1 MCGRYASTR
10 SDDQLV
16 AVMAAA
22 EVVGESV
29 SPSWNVAPTQS
40 VRVVLERTPRETT
53 DHTPSDTAPVRQLRT
68 ARWGLV
74 PSWAKDPKIGNKL
87 INARSETIT
96 EKPSFTAAAA
106 RRRCIVPA
114 DGYFEWEKRDGAK
127 VPHYLHPE
135 GEDEILA
142 MAGLYELWRPRPAEG
157 EEPAQWL
164 WSVTIL
170 TTTAADALGHI
181 HDRSPVVLPTGLRDA
196 WLDPTIT
203 DHDQV
208 RGILT
213 QVPEPRLIPREVST
227 AVNNPR
233 NNTPELLHAVSTPPA
248 APWVGLGWVG
258 LGDDGDHAARR
269 PPP

>member
-87 INARSETIT
+87 INVRSETIT
-96 EKPSFTAAAA
+96 EKPSFKAAAA

-213 QVPEPRLIPREVST
+213 HVPEPRLVPREVST

-233 NNTPELLHAVSTPPA
+233 NNTPELLYAV
-248 APWVGLGWVG
+248 
-258 LGDDGDHAARR
+258 
-269 PPP
+269 